1 MVDNEEQCSVNAISL
16 TPSTNSYRS
25 RSDSD
30 ATTESVASSSMC
42 DRAAFGF
49 DDETDASYSAGAD
62 AAMGEVEEEEELNP
76 EADYHH
82 TTEWLVGRMAKC
94 SVGKDGRV
102 HKPRRTERR

>member
-25 RSDSD
+25 RSNSD

-49 DDETDASYSAGAD
+49 DDETDA
-62 AAMGEVEEEEELNP
+62 AMDEVEEEKLNP